1 MHEKLISVT
10 LLKQLRN
17 KNIKDVIETIVLND
31 KFIYLFINSIN
42 SHIEKYKIYLIQKY
56 FFIILAKQLF
66 FLFHSDKI

>member
-31 KFIYLFINSIN
+31 KFIYLSTQSIP
-42 SHIEKYKIYLIQKY
+42 
-56 FFIILAKQLF
+56 ILKNIK
-66 FLFHSDKI
+66 SI